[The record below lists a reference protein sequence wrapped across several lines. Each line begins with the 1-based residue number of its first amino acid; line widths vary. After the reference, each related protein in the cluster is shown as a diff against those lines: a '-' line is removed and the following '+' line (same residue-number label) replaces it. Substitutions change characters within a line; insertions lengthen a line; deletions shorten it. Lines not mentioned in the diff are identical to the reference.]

1 MNIFNRIIMIIL
13 LLCLFVSSIIIAV
26 NIFAD
31 LFTWEAIFDRIL
43 RSIETTNPYITLAV
57 FIAIA
62 VVSLIILVF
71 EFRRRRLKVANVASD
86 QSGKTMVTLKTVSSQ
101 IRDRLLEL
109 DDVTDPRVKIIPRRD
124 GIIINASSKLTKGI
138 GVADKTKEIRE
149 EVSDFASKTLGFKVI
164 KSNYT
169 ATGFVPAKVKK
180 VKKDFLTKEPEV
192 SVKEEEPDIPSEPEE
207 TPISENNSD

>member
-1 MNIFNRIIMIIL
+1 MNIFNRIIMIVL
-13 LLCLFVSSIIIAV
+13 LLCLFVSSVVIAV

-31 LFTWEAIFDRIL
+31 LFTWEGVFDRIL
-43 RSIETTNPYITLAV
+43 RAIERTNPYIRLAI

-62 VVSLIILVF
+62 IVSIVILVF
-71 EFRRRRLKVANVASD
+71 EFRRGRLKVANVASD
-86 QSGKTMVTLKTVSSQ
+86 QSGKTMVTLKTVAGQ
-101 IRDRLLEL
+101 VRDKLLEL
-109 DDVTDPRVKIIPRRD
+109 DDVADPRVKIIPRRD

-169 ATGFVPAKVKK
+169 ATSFVPPKVKK
-180 VKKDFLTKEPEV
+180 IKEDFMTKEPKV
-192 SVKEEEPDIPSEPEE
+192 FVKEKEPETARE
-207 TPISENNSD
+207 PEDAPTAEDNND

>member
-1 MNIFNRIIMIIL
+1 MNIFNIIIMIVL
-13 LLCLFVSSIIIAV
+13 LLCLFVSSVVIAV
-26 NIFAD
+26 NIFTD
-31 LFTWEAIFDRIL
+31 LFTWEGVFDRIL
-43 RSIETTNPYITLAV
+43 RAIERTNPYITLAV

-62 VVSLIILVF
+62 IVSIIILVF

-86 QSGKTMVTLKTVSSQ
+86 QSGKTMVTLKTVAGQ
-101 IRDRLLEL
+101 IRDELLEL

-149 EVSDFASKTLGFKVI
+149 KVSDFASKTLGFKVI

-169 ATGFVPAKVKK
+169 ATGFVPQKIKK
-180 VKKDFLTKEPEV
+180 VKEDFLTREPEV
-192 SVKEEEPDIPSEPEE
+192 SVKKKEPDMAKEPED
-207 TPISENNSD
+207 TPTFEDEND

>member
-1 MNIFNRIIMIIL
+1 MNIFNRIVMIIL
-13 LLCLFVSSIIIAV
+13 LLCLIVSSVVIAV
-26 NIFAD
+26 NVFAD
-31 LFTWEAIFDRIL
+31 LFTWSGVFDRIL
-43 RSIETTNPYITLAV
+43 SFIEGTNPYIVLAI

-62 VVSLIILVF
+62 VVSIIILVF

-86 QSGKTMVTLKTVSSQ
+86 QSGKTMVTLKTVAGQ
-101 IRDRLLEL
+101 IKERLSEL

-124 GIIINASSKLTKGI
+124 GIIINASSKLTRGI

-169 ATGFVPAKVKK
+169 ATGFVPPKVKK
-180 VKKDFLTKEPEV
+180 VKEDFLTR
-192 SVKEEEPDIPSEPEE
+192 
-207 TPISENNSD
+207 